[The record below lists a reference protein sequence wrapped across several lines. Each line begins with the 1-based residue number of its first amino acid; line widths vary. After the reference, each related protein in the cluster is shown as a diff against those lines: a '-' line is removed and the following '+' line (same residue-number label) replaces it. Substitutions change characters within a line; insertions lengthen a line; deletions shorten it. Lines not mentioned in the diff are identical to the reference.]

1 MTDLPD
7 GLTVSSGP
15 LVATFLPELGLLG
28 ASLRHRG
35 DELLALPGGLDGY
48 RAGDVTGLPLLAPWA
63 NRLGARRYA
72 VEGVTVD
79 LEGLALHTDDQ
90 GLPIHG
96 TLTAQ
101 PGWEVVEADERSF
114 TARFDVGDHPGLLAS
129 FPFPHEL
136 RVEVAI
142 AATTLR
148 MTTTVTPTTDRAVP
162 ISFGY
167 HPYLQL
173 PGVRREDIR
182 LRLPARQHLE
192 LDGRGLPT
200 GVARAEDAEDE
211 PFGSRTFDDLYELG
225 CRPAPRPDGRR
236 TPSHR
241 RARGRVPLRAGV
253 HPAGR
258 RQRLP
263 RTDDGRGQRPRR
275 RWLRARVT
283 GGIVHGPLL
292 AARRGR
298 VLT

>member
-1 MTDLPD
+1 MTDLPA

-15 LVATFLPELGLLG
+15 LVATFLPGLGLLG

-48 RAGDVTGLPLLAPWA
+48 RGGDVTGLPLLAPWA
-63 NRLGARRYA
+63 NRLGAPRYA

-79 LEGLALHTDDQ
+79 LEGIALHTDDH

-101 PGWEVVEADERSF
+101 PGWEVVQADERSF

-136 RVEVAI
+136 RVEVAL

-148 MTTTVTPTTDRAVP
+148 MTTTVTPTTDQAVP

-167 HPYLQL
+167 HPYLHL
-173 PGVRREDIR
+173 PGVRREDVR
-182 LRLPARQHLE
+182 LRLPARRHLE
-192 LDGRGLPT
+192 LDSRGLPT

-211 PFGSRTFDDLYELG
+211 PIGSRRFDDLYEVAADRRLALTG
-225 CRPAPRPDGRR
+225 GGRR
-236 TPSHR
+236 LTVELEDGYPFAQVFTP
-241 RARGRVPLRAGV
+241 
-253 HPAGR
+253 PAGASVC
-258 RQRLP
+258 LEP
-263 RTDDGRGQRPRR
+263 MTAAVNALVDGGYP
-275 RWLRARVT
+275 LVSPGASFTARFSLHVED
-283 GGIVHGPLL
+283 VS
-292 AARRGR
+292 
-298 VLT
+298 